1 MTRALTT
8 LCAAVAVLGGFAA
21 ATPLFAQETKP
32 STQPPKSESTMGDHR
47 GMMNMVGK
55 MSPDQMQQMTKMVE
69 NCNRMMESMSSAPK
83 GGDDNQKPAK
93 P

>member
-1 MTRALTT
+1 MTRTLTT
-8 LCAAVAVLGGFAA
+8 FFAAIAVLGSVA

-32 STQPPKSESTMGDHR
+32 STQPFQTQGTMGDHH
-47 GMMNMVGK
+47 GMMNGMGQ

-69 NCNRMMESMSSAPK
+69 NCNRMMESMGNASAGHDK
-83 GGDDNQKPAK
+83 DQKPAR

>member
-1 MTRALTT
+1 MTRTLTT
-8 LCAAVAVLGGFAA
+8 FFAAVAVLGSVA

-32 STQPPKSESTMGDHR
+32 STQPLKAEGTMGDHHV
-47 GMMNMVGK
+47 MNRMGQ

-69 NCNRMMESMSSAPK
+69 NCNRMMESMSHM
-83 GGDDNQKPAK
+83 GRDNGQEPAK